1 MSNLNIYDLESVGEY
16 VEIKSVLEGEKL
28 AKLSMILM
36 ATFFIAFEL
45 VILSSFLNIT
55 LYLFFSVCVYLLYME
70 HYVERQYS

>member
-36 ATFFIAFEL
+36 ATFFHCFW
-45 VILSSFLNIT
+45 VSNFK
-55 LYLFFSVCVYLLYME
+55 
-70 HYVERQYS
+70 